1 VTRVV
6 IVGGGPAG
14 IRAASV
20 LTEAGL
26 RPVLIDESRQVGGQG
41 YRAPSAGLR
50 LDMAPLMGSQA
61 GKYRRL
67 HALFAGLRSRVD
79 YRPETLA
86 WAAHEGVLYLA
97 CGERAA
103 SVPYD
108 ALLLATGARDRVM
121 PLPGWTLPGVFTLGG
136 AQAILKDQGC
146 FIGRRIAFLGSS
158 PLLGLGALQYRKLGG
173 DITVVADTT
182 SFGAKLAAWR
192 DLFAC
197 PLTFG
202 RGLAYGARLKA
213 AGLLVLEG
221 VVPLAIEGDDHVRA
235 VRLRD
240 SAGVERTIACDAVA
254 LGYGLEPEA
263 QLAELAGASFT
274 FDPDLRQWF
283 PQIDGDGRA
292 GAGLYLAG
300 DGAATGGADAAEASG
315 TLAALA
321 ILSDLG
327 QGRGMERRRTRLRRV
342 VQRRRRFQRGLARAF
357 AWPAA
362 QVEHLPDDTVLCRCE
377 AVTVGE
383 VRRTVS
389 AALGPQDVNRVKALT
404 RCGMGRCQGRICGA
418 ALQEIVAA
426 TAGIDLAR
434 AGRLRGQA
442 PVKPVPMAIGVE
454 ACL

>member
-1 VTRVV
+1 
-6 IVGGGPAG
+6 
-14 IRAASV
+14 
-20 LTEAGL
+20 
-26 RPVLIDESRQVGGQG
+26 
-41 YRAPSAGLR
+41 
-50 LDMAPLMGSQA
+50 MGSQA
-61 GKYRRL
+61 GRYRRL

-86 WAAHEGVLYLA
+86 WAAHEGVLYVA
-97 CGERAA
+97 CGGRAA

-146 FIGRRIAFLGSS
+146 FIGRRTAFVGSS
-158 PLLGLGALQYRKLGG
+158 PLLGLAALQYRKLGA
-173 DITVVADTT
+173 DIAVVADTT
-182 SFGAKLAAWR
+182 AVAAKLAAWR

-197 PLTFG
+197 PLTLG
-202 RGLAYGARLKA
+202 RGLAYRARLEA
-213 AGLLVLEG
+213 AGLLVLDG
-221 VVPLAIEGDDHVRA
+221 VDPLAIEGEDHVRA

-283 PQIDGDGRA
+283 PQIDADGRA
-292 GAGLYLAG
+292 GLGLYLAG

-327 QGRGMERRRTRLRRV
+327 GGARNGTATDPAAARCAAPAPLPAGARVRLRLAGRASRAPSRRHRAVPLRGRYGRG
-342 VQRRRRFQRGLARAF
+342 
-357 AWPAA
+357 
-362 QVEHLPDDTVLCRCE
+362 
-377 AVTVGE
+377 
-383 VRRTVS
+383 
-389 AALGPQDVNRVKALT
+389 
-404 RCGMGRCQGRICGA
+404 GA
-418 ALQEIVAA
+418 ADGGRSPSGRKTS
-426 TAGIDLAR
+426 TA
-434 AGRLRGQA
+434 
-442 PVKPVPMAIGVE
+442 
-454 ACL
+454 